1 MWGVGLAETA
11 VHKTTAATLTPNTLW
26 EYAEAAA
33 SDAARATVSRIAS
46 LLPSLVL
53 DPFRRATQPIV
64 QKQSNVHALSLVS
77 RILKDDYYSYKTIGL
92 PPPEKSEED
101 TSLERVLH
109 LRGEALAKLMEEW
122 TVAGTNAQE
131 VECKIEELF
140 WMNVVIFG
148 VGGFWGRKEMKNGR
162 FNGDFFL

>member
-1 MWGVGLAETA
+1 MRRGAGLAETA

-33 SDAARATVSRIAS
+33 SDAAKATVSRIAS

-53 DPFRRATQPIV
+53 DPFRHRPIS
-64 QKQSNVHALSLVS
+64 QKTSNVHALSLVS

-92 PPPEKSEED
+92 PPPEKSEDD

-109 LRGEALAKLMEEW
+109 LRGEALAQLMKDW
-122 TVAGTNAQE
+122 TVDGTSAEE
-131 VECKIEELF
+131 VESKIEELF
-140 WMNVVIFG
+140 WTNVVIFG
-148 VGGFWGRKEMKNGR
+148 VGGFWGRKKMKNGR